1 MPKQIVGFSL
11 LLISCIYLITFLIKI
26 LLFQNQFIVK
36 SQASNKSLK
45 SYALLLTIILIIVPI
60 VDAILKTLRV

>member
-1 MPKQIVGFSL
+1 MITAINTVNLAVSLKLLKKVTAKMPKQIVGFSL

-36 SQASNKSLK
+36 S
-45 SYALLLTIILIIVPI
+45 
-60 VDAILKTLRV
+60 

>member
-26 LLFQNQFIVK
+26 LLFKINL
-36 SQASNKSLK
+36 SLSLK
-45 SYALLLTIILIIVPI
+45 LATKV
-60 VDAILKTLRV
+60 LKATLYCLRLFW